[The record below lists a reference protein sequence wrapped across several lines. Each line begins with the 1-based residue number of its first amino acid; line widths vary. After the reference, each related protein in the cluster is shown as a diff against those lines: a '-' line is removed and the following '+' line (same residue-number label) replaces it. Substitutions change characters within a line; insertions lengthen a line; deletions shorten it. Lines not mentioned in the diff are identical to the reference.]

1 MDAEILV
8 FDGVE
13 DLDVFGPVSALA
25 AAGFEVALVAEGGP
39 RQVRTMHGTGLSARQ
54 PGPAPGVLVV
64 PGGGWGS
71 RSERGAWAE
80 AGRGVLPALITE
92 RFAAGSV
99 IAAVCTGT
107 MLLAAAGLLDG
118 RPAITHHGAIDDLS
132 ATGARVIGEARV
144 VDDGQIVTAGGITAG
159 LDLGLW
165 LVQRYSGPA
174 AAAAA
179 ATELEYTRTGYV
191 WRRPAAVPADLEF
204 PQTRLATVAAELARA
219 AEPDF
224 MYNHSARSYLFARV
238 AAAARGLDAS
248 KGYDDELLFLSCI
261 LHDIGLTTQADRGH
275 RFEVDGAEAAVDLLQ
290 ANGLEAARAQIV
302 WDAIAL
308 HTSAGIAEHRG
319 TEVALTRAG
328 IGMDFGSDADLVPGE
343 LAAQAHDRYPR
354 LDMARCLADA
364 IVGQAR
370 GCPQKALPYTLPG
383 ELVRER
389 AGPARPGP
397 GWNASQPRGAGAH
410 NEASPSAPDRR
421 PAPPPGWSAGRYRTM
436 TGHCASVRSP
446 R

>member
-1 MDAEILV
+1 MDVEILA

-25 AAGFEVALVAEGGP
+25 PAGFEVALVAEGGP
-39 RQVRTMHGTGLSARQ
+39 RQVRSAHGIGLAARE
-54 PGPAPGVLVV
+54 PRAAPGVLVV
-64 PGGGWGS
+64 PGGGWIS

-80 AGRGVLPALITE
+80 AGRGVLPALIAE

-99 IAAVCTGT
+99 VAAVCTGS

-118 RPAITHHGAIDDLS
+118 RPAVTHHAAIDELS
-132 ATGARVIGEARV
+132 AAGARVIGDARV

-165 LVQRYSGPA
+165 LVQRYYGPA
-174 AAAAA
+174 AAVAAA
-179 ATELEYTRTGYV
+179 AQLEYTRTGYV
-191 WRRPAAVPADLEF
+191 WRHLPAVQADLEF
-204 PQTRLATVAAELARA
+204 PQTQLAKLAAELAQA

-224 MYNHSARSYLFARV
+224 MYNHSMRSYLFARV
-238 AAAARGLDAS
+238 AAAARGLAA
-248 KGYDDELLFLSCI
+248 GEGFDDEVLFLSCI
-261 LHDIGLTTQADRGH
+261 LHDIGLTIQAERGR
-275 RFEVDGAEAAVDLLQ
+275 RFEVDGAEAAVDLLS
-290 ANGLEAARAQIV
+290 ANGLEAVRAQIV

-308 HTSAGIAEHRG
+308 HTSAGIAERRG

-343 LAAQAHDRYPR
+343 LAAQVHDRYPR
-354 LDMARCLADA
+354 LDMARCLTDA

-370 GCPQKALPYTLPG
+370 GRPRKAPPYTLPG

-389 AGPARPGP
+389 RADSSGTGMERLA
-397 GWNASQPRGAGAH
+397 AQ
-410 NEASPSAPDRR
+410 
-421 PAPPPGWSAGRYRTM
+421 GRW
-436 TGHCASVRSP
+436 GS
-446 R
+446 

>member
-1 MDAEILV
+1 MDVEILA

-39 RQVRTMHGTGLSARQ
+39 RQVRTMHGTELAAGQ
-54 PGPAPGVLVV
+54 PQAAPGVLVV
-64 PGGGWGS
+64 PGGGWTS
-71 RSERGAWAE
+71 RNERGAWAE
-80 AGRGVLPALITE
+80 AGRGVLPAFIAE

-99 IAAVCTGT
+99 IAAVCTGS
-107 MLLAAAGLLDG
+107 MLLAAAGLLEG
-118 RPAITHHGAIDDLS
+118 RPAVTHHGAIGDLS
-132 ATGARVIGEARV
+132 AAGARVIGEARV

-165 LVQRYSGPA
+165 LVQRYRGPAVA

-179 ATELEYTRTGYV
+179 ELEYTRTGYV
-191 WRRPAAVPADLEF
+191 WRHPAAVQADLEF
-204 PQTRLATVAAELARA
+204 PRTQLARVADELARA
-219 AEPDF
+219 AEPEF
-224 MYNHSARSYLFARV
+224 MYNHSVRSYLFARV
-238 AAAARGLDAS
+238 AAAARGLSAGE
-248 KGYDDELLFLSCI
+248 GYDDELLFLSCI
-261 LHDIGLTTQADRGH
+261 LHDIGLTTQADRGR
-275 RFEVDGAEAAVDLLQ
+275 RFEVDGAEAAVDLLR

-354 LDMARCLADA
+354 LDMARCLTDA

-370 GCPQKALPYTLPG
+370 GRPQKAPPYTLPG

-389 AGPARPGP
+389 A
-397 GWNASQPRGAGAH
+397 AGSSGTGMERLATQ
-410 NEASPSAPDRR
+410 
-421 PAPPPGWSAGRYRTM
+421 GRW
-436 TGHCASVRSP
+436 GS
-446 R
+446 

>member
-1 MDAEILV
+1 MDVEILA
-8 FDGVE
+8 FDGFE

-39 RQVRTMHGTGLSARQ
+39 RQVRTAHGTGLSARA
-54 PGPAPGVLVV
+54 PGAAPGVLVV
-64 PGGGWGS
+64 PGGGWIS

-80 AGRGVLPALITE
+80 AGRGVLPALIAG
-92 RFAAGSV
+92 RFAAGST
-99 IAAVCTGT
+99 IAAVCTGS

-118 RPAITHHGAIDDLS
+118 RPAVTHHGAIDELS
-132 ATGARVIGEARV
+132 AAGARVIGDARV

-165 LVQRYSGPA
+165 LVQRYRGPA

-179 ATELEYTRTGYV
+179 AAQLEYTRTGYV
-191 WRRPAAVPADLEF
+191 WRHPATVQAGLEF
-204 PQTRLATVAAELARA
+204 PQTQLAKVAGELARA

-224 MYNHSARSYLFARV
+224 MYNHSVRSYLFARV
-238 AAAARGLDAS
+238 AAAARGLAAGE
-248 KGYDDELLFLSCI
+248 GYDDELLFLSCI
-261 LHDIGLTTQADRGH
+261 LHDVGLTTQADRGH
-275 RFEVDGAEAAVDLLQ
+275 RFEVDGAETAVDLLR

-328 IGMDFGSDADLVPGE
+328 IGMDFGSDAELVPGE
-343 LAAQAHDRYPR
+343 LAERAHDRYPR
-354 LDMARCLADA
+354 LDMARCLTDA
-364 IVGQAR
+364 IVGQAQGR
-370 GCPQKALPYTLPG
+370 PRKAPPYTLAG

-389 AGPARPGP
+389 T
-397 GWNASQPRGAGAH
+397 AH
-410 NEASPSAPDRR
+410 SSGTGMERLAAQ
-421 PAPPPGWSAGRYRTM
+421 GRW
-436 TGHCASVRSP
+436 GS
-446 R
+446 